1 MGKNLQAALEQA
13 AQGQKAPPPVV
24 TPKTSAANQDQ
35 AALPLVKASGRAGKV
50 HIGGYLPQ
58 DFKRSLLLVRAA
70 TGKTEQDL
78 LAMALNDLFRAHN
91 VPVVDHD

>member
-13 AQGQKAPPPVV
+13 AQGRKSSQPVATSKTAP
-24 TPKTSAANQDQ
+24 ANQDE
-35 AALPLVKASGRAGKV
+35 AAPSPAKASSRAGKV
-50 HIGGYLPQ
+50 HIGGYLSP

-91 VPVVDHD
+91 VPVVDHG